1 MSVRVD
7 LQIAVTDKLSSLPSQ
22 KQFRQWA
29 ELALQCRY
37 KSAEMTIRIVDATES
52 AQLNETYR
60 HKSGPT
66 NVLSFPFEANV
77 PLRVPLLGDLVI
89 CAEVVAREAQQQDK
103 TLESHWAHMVI
114 HGTLHLIGFDHLT
127 TDEAQTMEGMEI
139 QIMQQLGYTN
149 PYELGISP

>member
-1 MSVRVD
+1 MSIRID
-7 LQIAVTDKLSSLPSQ
+7 LQVAVTDEQTELPSQ
-22 KQFRQWA
+22 KQLRQWV
-29 ELALQCRY
+29 ELALQGRY
-37 KSAEMTIRIVDATES
+37 KSAEVTIRIVDMAES

-60 HKSGPT
+60 HKPGPT
-66 NVLSFPFEANV
+66 NVLSFPFEADV

-89 CAEVVAREAQQQDK
+89 CAEVVTREAQQQDK
-103 TLESHWAHMVI
+103 SLESHWAHMVI

-149 PYELGISP
+149 PYELGMPT